1 MQKRTQLKR
10 ILMGELGASLR
21 VPAASLIEQVAC
33 QSIIVAGYGLT
44 LMNVSF
50 YWQLVIKGSVIGSVI
65 ILAVTV
71 DKLRTRGEIH

>member
-1 MQKRTQLKR
+1 MQRRTQLKR
-10 ILMGELGASLR
+10 IVMGELSASLR

-50 YWQLVIKGSVIGSVI
+50 YWQLVIKGSVI

-71 DKLRTRGEIH
+71 DKLRTRGEID